1 MPARYAICN
10 ELFEKRPFDEAFRY
24 ARECGYTGVE
34 LAPFT
39 MNTDARAIPAEQR
52 SLVRRQIAEAG
63 LECVGLHWLLA
74 FTEGGYYLT
83 SADAEVQ
90 RRTAAYLAELARLCA
105 DLDGRILV
113 LGSPKQRNLLPGMTH
128 EEAMTHA
135 ASVLR
140 LAMPA
145 YEAAGVTLAV
155 EPLGPVEGDFLN
167 TADLGVELMQR
178 VDSPACRLHLDV
190 KAMSTEQKPIPQII
204 RECAAHTVHF
214 HANDPN
220 LLGPGMGEVD
230 FVPIFQALKDIGYD
244 GWISVEVFDYSP
256 GAEAICE
263 QSLAYMRDVAART
276 GLDQ

>member
-10 ELFEKRPFDEAFRY
+10 ELFESRPFEEAFRY

-39 MNTDARAIPAEQR
+39 MNKDARAISPEQR
-52 SLVRRQIAEAG
+52 TLVRRQMAEAD

-83 SADAEVQ
+83 SADPEVQ
-90 RRTAAYLAELARLCA
+90 RRTAAYLGELARLCA
-105 DLDGRILV
+105 DLDGKVLV
-113 LGSPKQRNLLPGMTH
+113 LGSPKQRNLQNGMSH
-128 EEAMTHA
+128 DEGMEHA
-135 ASVLR
+135 ATVLR
-140 LAMPA
+140 AAMPA
-145 YEAAGVTLAV
+145 YDEAGVILAI

-167 TADLGVELMQR
+167 TADLGVELMR
-178 VDSPACRLHLDV
+178 LVDSPACRLHLDV
-190 KAMSTEQKPIPQII
+190 KAMSTEAKPIPQII

-230 FVPIFQALKDIGYD
+230 FVPIFEALKEVNYD
-244 GWISVEVFDYSP
+244 GWISVEVFDYEP
-256 GAEAICE
+256 GAEVICE
-263 QSLAYMRDVAART
+263 RSLAYMREVAART
-276 GLDQ
+276 GLDR

>member
-10 ELFEKRPFDEAFRY
+10 ELFENRPFEEAFRY

-39 MNTDARAIPAEQR
+39 MNKDARAISPEQR
-52 SLVRRQIAEAG
+52 ALVRRQIAEAD

-83 SADAEVQ
+83 SADKEVRQ
-90 RRTAAYLAELARLCA
+90 RTADYLSELARLCA
-105 DLDGRILV
+105 DLDGKVLV
-113 LGSPKQRNLLPGMTH
+113 LGSPKQRNLLNGMSH
-128 EEAMTHA
+128 DEGMEHA

-145 YEAAGVTLAV
+145 YEAAGVTLAI

-167 TADLGVELMQR
+167 TADLGVELMKR

-190 KAMSTEQKPIPQII
+190 KAMSTEAKPIPQII

-230 FVPIFQALKDIGYD
+230 FVPIFEALREVNYT
-244 GWISVEVFDYSP
+244 GWISVEVFDYKP
-256 GAEAICE
+256 GAETICE
-263 QSLAYMRDVAART
+263 RSLSYMRDIAART
-276 GLDQ
+276 GLAH